1 MNTGAGNITI
11 RFAGIDDA
19 ETVYAMIFALAEV
32 LGDERKVVSTV
43 DDFVEYG
50 FSKRQAFEALLA
62 EQDGQ
67 PVGICLFFYSFST
80 WLGALG
86 VYIQD
91 LYVSDEARGS
101 GLGRMLV
108 AETARI
114 AAGRGANHLRLAV
127 DSKNTDAQAFY
138 ESLGMK
144 VRDDELIYQASGD
157 AFAALAAG
165 VDTE

>member
-1 MNTGAGNITI
+1 MNSGTSNITI
-11 RFAGIDDA
+11 RFAGVDDA

-43 DDFVEYG
+43 DDFIQYG
-50 FSKRQAFEALLA
+50 FSKRPAFEVLLA
-62 EQDGQ
+62 EQDGK

-91 LYVSDEARGS
+91 LYVSDEARGA
-101 GLGRMLV
+101 GLGRLLV

-114 AAGRGANHLRLAV
+114 ASGRGANHLRLAV

-157 AFAALAAG
+157 AFASLAAAAG
-165 VDTE
+165 DT

>member
-1 MNTGAGNITI
+1 MTNDSRISIRLAGA
-11 RFAGIDDA
+11 DDA
-19 ETVYAMIFALAEV
+19 ESVYAMIYALAEV

-43 DDFVEYG
+43 DDFISHG
-50 FSKRQAFEALLA
+50 FSKRPAFEALLA
-62 EQDGQ
+62 EQAGK

-91 LYVSDEARGS
+91 LYVSDDARGS

-114 AAGRGANHLRLAV
+114 AAARGANHLRLAV

-138 ESLGMK
+138 ETLGMK

-157 AFAALAAG
+157 SFALLAAG
-165 VDTE
+165 DGSA

>member
-1 MNTGAGNITI
+1 MTNDSRISIRLAGA
-11 RFAGIDDA
+11 DDA
-19 ETVYAMIFALAEV
+19 ETVFAMIYALAEV

-43 DDFVEYG
+43 ADFIAHG
-50 FSKRQAFEALLA
+50 FSKRPAFEALLA
-62 EQDGQ
+62 EQEGK

-91 LYVSDEARGS
+91 LYVSDDARGS

-114 AAGRGANHLRLAV
+114 AADRGANHLRLAV

-138 ESLGMK
+138 ETLGMK

-157 AFAALAAG
+157 AFTLLVAG
-165 VDTE
+165 DGSA